1 LNKKAKKML
10 YANIGQLIKLDLQNA
25 RKLGGENTKVDVNLS
40 LEFEYCNYKGNDIF
54 LVVGIKEIETSSS
67 YFQVNNI

>member
-1 LNKKAKKML
+1 ML

-25 RKLGGENTKVDVNLS
+25 RKLGGENTRVDVNLS
-40 LEFEYCNYKGNDIF
+40 LEFEYCNYKENDIF
-54 LVVGIKEIETSSS
+54 LVVGIKEIGTSSS